1 MAKIAIDA
9 GHGLKTA
16 GKRCLKSLDKN
27 ETREWVLNDRA
38 SEVVGNAIVAM
49 TEENSILT
57 VRNPAGNAAALTV
70 TPVAGGT
77 RSVSAHLLIV
87 QLQ

>member
-16 GKRCLKSLDKN
+16 GKRCLNSLDKN
-27 ETREWVLNDRA
+27 ETREWVLNDRV
-38 SEVVGNAIVAM
+38 SNALEIYL
-49 TEENSILT
+49 ES
-57 VRNPAGNAAALTV
+57 AGNAAALTV

-77 RSVSAHLLIV
+77 KSVSAHLLIV